1 MELSELAHVIPHP
14 QVAYLILS
22 HSMKGLLIFIDQGR
36 VLHMV
41 GRVGPDTYLVLHL
54 SKQHPV
60 FMEAMLMLVLS
71 SYGNFIALQVH
82 VPDILGVVWLMCKV
96 AEILEHGRDRGRLFM
111 PPQGT

>member
-1 MELSELAHVIPHP
+1 VELSELACVVPHP

-22 HSMKGLLIFIDQGR
+22 RSMKGLLLYIDQGR

-54 SKQHPV
+54 WKQHPI

-71 SYGNFIALQVH
+71 SYGNVIAPQVH
-82 VPDILGVVWLMCKV
+82 VPDILGVVWLMCKF

-111 PPQGT
+111 PPQET